1 MSEQEWLAKRFE
13 EQRPRLRQVAYRMLG
28 SLAEADDAVQDA
40 WLRAS
45 RAGAAGVENLDGWLT
60 TIVARVCLNLLRSRQ
75 TRREEPLEVHVPDP
89 VISFGA
95 DPEQAALLG
104 DAVGLALLVVLDT
117 LNPAERVAFV
127 LHDMFAM
134 PFDEIARLLET
145 SAPAARQLA
154 SRGRRR
160 IRAAAMPEG
169 ALEAQREVVDA
180 FFAAARNGDF
190 DALVALLDPD
200 IVLRSDGG
208 ATHPRSTAL
217 VQGAAAVA
225 GRALQFANPAA
236 RLDPLV
242 VNGGAGVLVTLE
254 GRPFSLIA
262 FTVSG
267 GRIAEIDAIAD
278 PDRVQRIVDA
288 HSAQRR

>member
-1 MSEQEWLAKRFE
+1 MSDQEWLAKRFE

-45 RAGAAGVENLDGWLT
+45 RADASDVENLDGWLT

-75 TRREEPLEVHVPDP
+75 TRREEPLDVHVPDP
-89 VISFGA
+89 VVSLEA

-127 LHDMFAM
+127 LHDMFAV
-134 PFDEIARLLET
+134 PFDDIARLLEA

-160 IRAAAMPEG
+160 IRAAATPQG
-169 ALEAQREVVDA
+169 ALESQREVVDA

-208 ATHPRSTAL
+208 ATQPRLTTR

-236 RLDPLV
+236 RLHPVV

-254 GRPFSLIA
+254 GRPYSLIA

-267 GRIAEIDAIAD
+267 NRIAEIDAIAD
-278 PDRVQRIVDA
+278 PDRIRRIVDA
-288 HSAQRR
+288 HSAVS